1 MPTFSCPSTVA
12 NYTYC
17 CYCIWAMLM
26 PHFRSHCAREQLNN
40 VRNSLLFRF
49 VNFPLSPL
57 HIIIEPPI
65 RDSRLSARVLAIC
78 RTLLCFDW
86 LVVIVHCLRVFVCL
100 GVEECVTKCRKIC
113 RRSVSSRRW
122 KLFFLFLPIC
132 VIYFSFTTLRTLRY
146 FQFGICVLRCK
157 MGAIVMA

>member
-1 MPTFSCPSTVA
+1 MPTFPCPSTVA

-17 CYCIWAMLM
+17 CCIWAMLM

-40 VRNSLLFRF
+40 VRNLLLFRF

-57 HIIIEPPI
+57 HIIIESHPYET
-65 RDSRLSARVLAIC
+65 RDWVLEYLQFAVLCSALIDLLLLS
-78 RTLLCFDW
+78 
-86 LVVIVHCLRVFVCL
+86 IVWVCL

-113 RRSVSSRRW
+113 RRCVSSRRW

-146 FQFGICVLRCK
+146 FQFGICVLRCE